1 MLNKI
6 SAFILAAVLLSG
18 MTTNTNPSL
27 QTPVNPG
34 SIASIITQYRMQIPA
49 RMQQANVPGL
59 AIAVVNDQG
68 ILWSEGFG
76 YTDWDRRTPV
86 TADTLFS
93 IQSMSK
99 SFTATAVMFAA
110 QDGLVDL
117 DTPITTSLPN
127 FHVHSIFEEHPE
139 QKITL
144 RMLLSHT
151 AGLVHEAPV
160 GGNSDLPGHTFEE
173 HIASIS
179 DTWLRSPVGT
189 HYDYSN
195 LGIDLAGYILQVRS
209 GMPFTQYVQEKVLT
223 PLGMASSRLDI
234 NQVRA
239 TPGRAIGYGL
249 FPLRP
254 PIGWLLIPS
263 GGVWTTANDMARYL
277 QFHINSGALGGTRLL
292 RQDLAETMYTPPNP
306 AASTAEYALGI
317 SVNDNQGTRC
327 LQHGGGGFGFNS
339 YMVWY
344 PELKLGVVV
353 LANAEGDNL
362 VSQLTSDVLTDII
375 HDDLPVYHA
384 RASIKPAVQPA
395 YGPIVN
401 GPALL
406 TDSAL
411 SDLIASKALPLDAAA
426 RLRRQALAGDYV
438 VTKWG
443 IPIGIA
449 QVRVNNGT
457 LTGTVLGQT
466 SALTEVH
473 PGLFF
478 DPQGISYDMNRP
490 ATDAPNLPLIKI
502 DPQLLPFR
510 MAFYGLCGLVFLSSL
525 FFWPVRAMVRRIR
538 VKKTIPSFV
547 AVPPADR
554 RWLPWSIAVAIL
566 AGLASLFDLF
576 CLTAEA
582 IVPNLAYV
590 PWPRPWADL
599 LWWQFA
605 GLNLPFASLLLAAG
619 VVLLAGLAIKN
630 RAWGCPLRIYY
641 SLVAV
646 TLLIFN
652 LVLIII

>member
-1 MLNKI
+1 MLKKI
-6 SAFILAAVLLSG
+6 SVFIWASVLLCG
-18 MTTNTNPSL
+18 MTPNTAPSL
-27 QTPVNPG
+27 QAPVSST
-34 SIASIITQYRMQIPA
+34 SIADVIAQYRLLIPTL
-49 RMQQANVPGL
+49 MQQANVPGL
-59 AIAVVNDQG
+59 AIAVVDDQG
-68 ILWSEGFG
+68 VLWSEGFG
-76 YTDWDRRTPV
+76 YTDWDRKTPV
-86 TADTLFS
+86 TTDTLFS

-117 DTPITTSLPN
+117 DAPITTYLPN

-160 GGNSDLPGHTFEE
+160 GGNSDLPDHTFEE

-209 GMPFTQYVQEKVLT
+209 GMPFTQYVQEKVLA
-223 PLGMASSRLDI
+223 PLRMASSTLDI

-239 TPGRAIGYGL
+239 TPGRAIGHGP
-249 FPLRP
+249 FPLRS

-277 QFHINSGALGGTRLL
+277 QFHINEGALGGTRLL

-317 SVNDNQGTRC
+317 AVNDNQGTRC

-339 YMVWY
+339 FMVWY

-362 VSQLTSDVLTDII
+362 VSQLTSDVLTGII
-375 HDDLPVYHA
+375 QDALPLYHA
-384 RASIKPAVQPA
+384 RAGTKPAVQPA
-395 YGPIVN
+395 YAPIVN
-401 GPALL
+401 GPLPL

-411 SDLIASKALPLDAAA
+411 SDLIASKALPLDEAA
-426 RLRRQALAGDYV
+426 RQRRQALAGDYV
-438 VTKWG
+438 ATKWG
-443 IPIGIA
+443 IPVGIA
-449 QVRVNNGT
+449 QVNDNNGT
-457 LTGTVLGQT
+457 LTGAVLGQT
-466 SALTEVH
+466 VALTEVQ
-473 PGLFF
+473 PGLIF
-478 DPQGISYDMNRP
+478 DPQGNSYDINRP
-490 ATDAPNLPLIKI
+490 AADAPNLPMIKI
-502 DPQLLPFR
+502 DPKILPYR
-510 MAFYGLCGLVFLSSL
+510 LAFYGLCGLVFLSSL
-525 FFWPVRAMVRRIR
+525 FFWPVRAMVRQIHR
-538 VKKTIPSFV
+538 KKAPPTTV
-547 AVPPADR
+547 AFPPEGR

-566 AGLASLFDLF
+566 AGLASLFGLF
-576 CLTAEA
+576 CLAAET
-582 IVPNLAYV
+582 IVHNLVYV
-590 PWPRPWADL
+590 PWPRPWTDL
-599 LWWQFA
+599 PWWQFA
-605 GLNLPFASLLLAAG
+605 GLSLPFASLLLTAG
-619 VVLLAGLAIKN
+619 VAVLTGLAIKN
-630 RAWGCPLRIYY
+630 HAWGRPLRIYY

-646 TLLIFN
+646 TLLTFN
-652 LVLIII
+652 LALIII